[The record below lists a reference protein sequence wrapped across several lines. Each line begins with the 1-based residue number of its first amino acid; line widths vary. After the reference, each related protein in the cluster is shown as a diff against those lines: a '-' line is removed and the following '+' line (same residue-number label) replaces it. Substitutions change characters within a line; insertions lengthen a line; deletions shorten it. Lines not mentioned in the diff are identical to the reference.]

1 LEIAMTQPASDK
13 EMVEAVTLAEELF
26 KTDWP
31 NDKWGNH
38 QIRGT
43 PDAAARR
50 YVKMAETAIA
60 LIRRSPA
67 DDTQKDEPMLS
78 KDMPAP
84 DTRIE
89 YADGSIGMAM
99 FHYAA
104 EGQNL
109 EHIASEH
116 GFDCEFRELEGDDS
130 PGAEELFEKYSDGAN
145 GDEILKAW
153 QPKVPDGWTLAAK
166 YDTEDGPAV
175 MFVRK
180 MPLTDPPAPGSKG

>member
-1 LEIAMTQPASDK
+1 
-13 EMVEAVTLAEELF
+13 
-26 KTDWP
+26 
-31 NDKWGNH
+31 
-38 QIRGT
+38 
-43 PDAAARR
+43 
-50 YVKMAETAIA
+50 
-60 LIRRSPA
+60 
-67 DDTQKDEPMLS
+67 MLS